1 MGGSMAGVNVAVFG
15 ATGAVGVEMIKVL
28 EELAFPVRNLR
39 LLASRGGR
47 TAKWRGADLP
57 VEAVSPAAFEG
68 VDIALFAV
76 ESDISREWAPVAVKS
91 GAIVIDNSS
100 AFRMDPDVPLVVP
113 EINAD
118 DIFENGTGKPCKLIA
133 NPNCSTIIAL
143 VALAPLHRAA
153 GLKRLVASTY
163 QAVSGAGKAG
173 LDELEQQVRD
183 YAQGKS
189 LAVSAFQYQIAFN
202 LIPHIDAF
210 GEDDYT
216 KEELKMRNESR
227 KILHA
232 PDLLVSCTCVRAPV
246 MRSHS
251 EALTIETERPL
262 TPDEAREILVAAP
275 GVKLLDAP
283 AEKRYPMPLY
293 AAGQD
298 LIHVGRIRRDQ
309 SLEPGRHGLVLWVS
323 GDQIRKGAAT
333 NAIQI
338 AEDVASGAARKRL
351 LSNSRQV

>member
-1 MGGSMAGVNVAVFG
+1 MNVAVFG

-28 EELAFPVRNLR
+28 EELAFPVKSLR

-47 TAKWRGADLP
+47 TARWRGGDLP
-57 VEAVSPAAFEG
+57 VEAVGPASFEG
-68 VDIALFAV
+68 IDIALFVV
-76 ESDISREWAPVAVKS
+76 EGDVSREWAPIAVKS

-118 DIFENGTGKPCKLIA
+118 DIFENGKGKPHRLIA

-183 YAQGKS
+183 YAQGNGNGNGKK
-189 LAVSAFQYQIAFN
+189 LVVSAFQYQIAFN
-202 LIPHIDAF
+202 LIPHIDTF

-232 PDLLVSCTCVRAPV
+232 PDLLVSCTCVRVPV

-262 TPDEAREILVAAP
+262 SPDEAREILAAAP
-275 GVKLLDAP
+275 GVKLLDSP
-283 AEKRYPMPLY
+283 AERKYPMPLY
-293 AAGQD
+293 AADQD
-298 LIHVGRIRRDQ
+298 LVHVGRIRRDQ

-338 AEDVASGAARKRL
+338 ARAVGPACDGPKA
-351 LSNSRQV
+351 

>member
-1 MGGSMAGVNVAVFG
+1 MSGLNVAVFG

-28 EELAFPVRNLR
+28 EELDFPVKNLR

-47 TAKWRGADLP
+47 TAKWRGADVP
-57 VEAVSPAAFEG
+57 VEAVGPASFEG
-68 VDIALFAV
+68 IDIALFAV
-76 ESDISREWAPVAVKS
+76 EGDISREWAPIAAKS
-91 GAIVIDNSS
+91 GAVVVDNSS

-113 EINAD
+113 EINAN
-118 DIFENGTGKPCKLIA
+118 DIFENGDPNGKPHKIIA

-173 LDELEQQVRD
+173 LDELEQQTRD

-189 LAVSAFQYQIAFN
+189 LTVSAFQYQIAFN

-216 KEELKMRNESR
+216 QEELKMRNESR

-232 PDLLVSCTCVRAPV
+232 PELLVSCTCVRVPV
-246 MRSHS
+246 LRSHS

-262 TPDEAREILVAAP
+262 SPDEARAILATAP
-275 GVKLLDAP
+275 GVKLLDCP
-283 AEKRYPMPLY
+283 TEKKYPMPLY
-293 AAGQD
+293 AADQD
-298 LIHVGRIRRDQ
+298 LIHVGRIRRDH
-309 SLEPGRHGLVLWVS
+309 SLEPVRHGLVLWVS
-323 GDQIRKGAAT
+323 GDQLRKGAAT

-338 AEDVASGAARKRL
+338 SRVARGVAPGPIMG
-351 LSNSRQV
+351 VV

>member
-1 MGGSMAGVNVAVFG
+1 MAEAGAGINAAIFG
-15 ATGAVGVEMIKVL
+15 ATGAVGAEMIKVL
-28 EELAFPVRNLR
+28 EERAFPVRNLR
-39 LLASRGGR
+39 LFASRGGR
-47 TAKWRGADLP
+47 AAKWRGADVP
-57 VEAVSPAAFEG
+57 VEAVGPSSFEG
-68 VDIALFAV
+68 IDIALFAV

-100 AFRMDPDVPLVVP
+100 AFRMEPDVPLVVP

-118 DIFENGTGKPCKLIA
+118 DIFQNGKPHKIIA

-153 GLKRLVASTY
+153 GIKRLVASTY

-173 LDELEQQVRD
+173 LDELEQQTRD
-183 YAQGKS
+183 YVQGKT
-189 LAVSAFQYQIAFN
+189 LTVSAFQYQIAFN

-232 PDLLVSCTCVRAPV
+232 PDLLVSCTCVRVPV

-262 TPDEAREILVAAP
+262 SPDEARSLLAAAP

-283 AEKRYPMPLY
+283 AEKKYPMPLC
-293 AAGQD
+293 AADQD
-298 LIHVGRIRRDQ
+298 LIHAGRIRRDQ

-333 NAIQI
+333 NAVQI
-338 AEDVASGAARKRL
+338 AERVVSGA
-351 LSNSRQV
+351 

>member
-1 MGGSMAGVNVAVFG
+1 MAEAGTGINVAVFG
-15 ATGAVGVEMIKVL
+15 ATGAVGAEMIKVL
-28 EELAFPVRNLR
+28 EERAFPVRNLR

-47 TAKWRGADLP
+47 AAKWRGADVP
-57 VEAVSPAAFEG
+57 VEAVGPSSFED

-76 ESDISREWAPVAVKS
+76 EGDISREWAPAAVKS

-100 AFRMDPDVPLVVP
+100 AFRMEPDVPLVVP

-118 DIFENGTGKPCKLIA
+118 DIFQNGKSHKIIA

-153 GLKRLVASTY
+153 GIKRLVASTY

-173 LDELEQQVRD
+173 LDELEQQTRD
-183 YAQGKS
+183 YVQGKT
-189 LAVSAFQYQIAFN
+189 LTVSAFQYQIAFN

-232 PDLLVSCTCVRAPV
+232 PDLLVSCTCVRVPV

-251 EALTIETERPL
+251 EALPIETERHL
-262 TPDEAREILVAAP
+262 SPDEARSLLAAAP

-283 AEKRYPMPLY
+283 AEKKYPMPLC
-293 AAGQD
+293 AADQD
-298 LIHVGRIRRDQ
+298 LIHAGRIRRDQ

-333 NAIQI
+333 NAVQI
-338 AEDVASGAARKRL
+338 AERVVSGA
-351 LSNSRQV
+351 